1 MKQKRHSI
9 NDTEVSN
16 TVLSNCSGF
25 LVSTQ
30 IVSKASTVQLHPVLI
45 SIASQNFTPQKA
57 AATTITVL
65 PVHQELCIVCIYYD
79 SHFR

>member
-57 AATTITVL
+57 AATTTVL
-65 PVHQELCIVCIYYD
+65 PVHQELCYVHCM
-79 SHFR
+79 HLL